1 MSVPQTICIVTGVI
15 FNLGLEVGDH
25 SSLGG
30 GEDQYRYPEGVGM
43 YFFQV
48 KDQGR
53 DINQTRT
60 KREIGRSMKTESSTM
75 IAVGIRVEI

>member
-1 MSVPQTICIVTGVI
+1 
-15 FNLGLEVGDH
+15 
-25 SSLGG
+25 
-30 GEDQYRYPEGVGM
+30 M